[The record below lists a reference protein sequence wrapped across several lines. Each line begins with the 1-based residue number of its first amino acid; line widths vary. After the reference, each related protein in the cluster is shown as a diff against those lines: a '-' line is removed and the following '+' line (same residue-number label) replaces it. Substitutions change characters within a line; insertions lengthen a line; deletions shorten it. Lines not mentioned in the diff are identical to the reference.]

1 MSSKSVHAA
10 RFSLRRWSQRKLA
23 VARKPATVP
32 SAASTPPGAGATPLA
47 DTSVSPRQSAASE
60 ALPAAAATTKE
71 LPPVESLT
79 FDSEFAQFLK
89 PDVDETIRRAA
100 LRKLLRDPRFNVM
113 DGLDTYIDDYT
124 KADPI
129 PADMLKQLVQARY
142 IFDPPKTET
151 TAEGHV
157 IDSPVKN
164 DSGEPPEAIAAPVDS
179 PNPHLPDGAT
189 STSGP
194 DGAKQ

>member
-1 MSSKSVHAA
+1 MTVKRDTAPPE

-23 VARKPATVP
+23 VARKPSSLP
-32 SAASTPPGAGATPLA
+32 SGASTSPATDSSGPA
-47 DTSVSPRQSAASE
+47 VPE
-60 ALPAAAATTKE
+60 APPAAAAAAKE

-79 FDSEFAQFLK
+79 FDSEFSQFLK
-89 PDVDETIRRAA
+89 PDVDETVKRAA

-124 KADPI
+124 RADPI
-129 PADMLKQLVQARY
+129 PADMLKQLVQTRY

-157 IDSPVKN
+157 VDSPVEDASHEK
-164 DSGEPPEAIAAPVDS
+164 PEAIAAPDVPAS
-179 PNPHLPDGAT
+179 PHPTDGAA
-189 STSGP
+189 SAVAP
-194 DGAKQ
+194 DGAKR